1 MCTGHIKGLCC
12 WIGPGQGLGAEPGG
26 WGPRRGAG
34 AGPGF
39 KSSNLP
45 KAEKKQ
51 TKKKMKQKQRKNDF
65 VFLFFCGMNC
75 FLCLFFVFFLW
86 YGLLIFWW
94 YDLWFVAIENIQTIS
109 SPHNFKNERAE
120 NAHDLCFFVFV
131 FWYDVWFFWRFFLRY
146 EL

>member
-1 MCTGHIKGLCC
+1 LALGKAWGLS
-12 WIGPGQGLGAEPGG
+12 LGAGG
-26 WGPRRGAG
+26 RGG
-34 AGPGF
+34 GLELGRV
-39 KSSNLP
+39 L
-45 KAEKKQ
+45 KAATFQRQKRSRQKKNEAK
-51 TKKKMKQKQRKNDF
+51 TKRKMT
-65 VFLFFCGMNC
+65 LFFIFCGMNC

-131 FWYDVWFFWRFFLRY
+131 FWYDVWFFLRFFLRY